1 MKRGTRMGISLAL
14 GTALISGVSIPI
26 NKVAV
31 GAFDNVTLFT
41 TVKNSIVGILLL
53 SLLLM
58 RVKAITLA
66 PISRRS
72 WAGLGVIAL
81 IGGSIPF
88 LLFFQGLAL
97 ASAPSAA
104 LIHKTLFLWVALAAV
119 PLLGE
124 KLGRWTYGGVAVL
137 LVGQLI
143 VGWPAG
149 WGWGTGEWMILGAT
163 LFWTAETILVK
174 RLLPDVPLTL
184 AATAR
189 MSGGAIVMWG
199 WLVVSGQVGG
209 LTALGATEWAWI
221 LLTAVLLFGYVTT
234 WYGALSLAPATVV
247 TSVLTLG
254 VVVSAVVATVQGSVL
269 AARPITGLL
278 VMVFGAATVVVGGLA
293 RGNVEPA
300 AR

>member
-1 MKRGTRMGISLAL
+1 MGISLAL

>member
-1 MKRGTRMGISLAL
+1 MQRGTRMGISLAL
-14 GTALISGVSIPI
+14 GTALISGVSIPV

-41 TVKNSIVGILLL
+41 TVKNSIVGVLLL
-53 SLLLM
+53 SLFLM
-58 RVKAITLA
+58 RTKDTSLTG
-66 PISRRS
+66 ISRRS
-72 WAGLGVIAL
+72 WAGLSVVAV

-88 LLFFQGLAL
+88 LLFFRGLAL

-104 LIHKTLFLWVALAAV
+104 LIHKTLFLWVALAAI

-124 KLGRWTYGGVAVL
+124 KLGRWTYGGVGIL

-174 RLLPDVPLTL
+174 LLLPEIPVTL

-189 MSGGAIVMWG
+189 MAGGAIVMWG
-199 WLVVSGQVGG
+199 WMLASGQVGG
-209 LTALGATEWAWI
+209 LTAIGPTAWAWI

-234 WYGALSLAPATVV
+234 WYGALSLAPATAV
-247 TSVLTLG
+247 TSVPW
-254 VVVSAVVATVQGSVL
+254 SACW
-269 AARPITGLL
+269 
-278 VMVFGAATVVVGGLA
+278 
-293 RGNVEPA
+293 
-300 AR
+300 